1 MKENLHLA
9 GRSVPSHESNSEFVD
24 VMSAAD
30 WIERAQSVLPG
41 GVLGMGALTAGSSLV
56 PLSASGTRIT
66 SADGNVYLDY
76 TMGSGVL
83 IHGYQPPYL
92 ASAVHRQVD
101 RLTHVYG
108 HLNVPAIRLAEM
120 IVDAVPSAEML
131 RFAASG
137 AEATQYAMRLARAH
151 TGRPLILKFEGAYHG
166 SHDYATQS
174 LSSGNPAGFPDP
186 WPNSAGIP
194 QPVTSQVLVAP
205 FNDLERTSVIVD
217 QHAEKLA
224 GIIVEPVQRAIPPK
238 PGFLRGLR
246 ALADRAGACLIF
258 DEVVT
263 MFRLA
268 WGGAQEVYGV
278 RPDLTCVGKIIGGG
292 LPMSAVCGP
301 ESILA
306 RCGPRFGTGYVFQN
320 GTTNGN
326 PVAAVAGIATLDHLR
341 KNPPYHQ
348 LHELTDKLRSGLHG
362 VFAERSIPVQVIG
375 TGSLWQ
381 LVVTDQPIQQ
391 AKDIWNADRRFV
403 VAFQEA
409 LLDRLVFTLPENR
422 AFTSTA
428 HTDEDTAVT
437 LEAASDALGALATRN
452 PASDPGKRR

>member
-1 MKENLHLA
+1 M
-9 GRSVPSHESNSEFVD
+9 SIPSQESTSEYVD
-24 VMSAAD
+24 GMSATD
-30 WIERAQSVLPG
+30 WIERAQLVLPG

-66 SADGNVYLDY
+66 SADGKVYLDY

-92 ASAVHRQVD
+92 APAVHRQASQ
-101 RLTHVYG
+101 LSHVYG

-166 SHDYATQS
+166 SHDYAAQS

-205 FNDLERTSVIVD
+205 FNDLERTAVIVD
-217 QHAEKLA
+217 QYADQLA
-224 GIIVEPVQRAIPPK
+224 GIIVEPVQRAIPPI
-238 PGFLRGLR
+238 PGFLQGLR
-246 ALADRAGACLIF
+246 TLADQIGACLIF

-268 WGGAQEVYGV
+268 WGGAQEVYSV

-301 ESILA
+301 KSILA

-326 PVAAVAGIATLDHLR
+326 PVAATAGIATLEHVR
-341 KNPPYHQ
+341 SNPPYRQ
-348 LHELTDKLRSGLHG
+348 LEELTKRLRSGLHG
-362 VFAERSIPVQVIG
+362 VFAESSIPVQVIG

-381 LVVTDQPIQQ
+381 VVITDRSVQQ
-391 AKDIWNADRRFV
+391 ARDIWNADRRLV

-409 LLDRLVFTLPENR
+409 LLDGLVFTLPENR

-428 HTDEDTAVT
+428 HTEEDIAVT
-437 LEAASDALGALATRN
+437 LEAASDALEALAARST
-452 PASDPGKRR
+452 PAGPGKRK

>member
-1 MKENLHLA
+1 
-9 GRSVPSHESNSEFVD
+9 
-24 VMSAAD
+24 MSAAD
-30 WIERAQSVLPG
+30 WMERAQLVLPG
-41 GVLGMGALTAGSSLV
+41 GVLGMGSLTTGSSLV
-56 PLSASGTRIT
+56 PLSARGARIT
-66 SADGNVYLDY
+66 SADGNVYLDF

-92 ASAVHRQVD
+92 ASAIHRQAG

-166 SHDYATQS
+166 SHDYAVQS

-194 QPVTSQVLVAP
+194 QSVTGQVLVAP
-205 FNDLERTSVIVD
+205 FNDLESTSMIVD
-217 QHAEKLA
+217 QYAEQLA
-224 GIIVEPVQRAIPPK
+224 GIIVEPVQRAIPPDS
-238 PGFLRGLR
+238 GFIKGLR
-246 ALADRAGACLIF
+246 ALADRTGACLIF

-268 WGGAQEVYGV
+268 WGGAQELYGV

-301 ESILA
+301 VSILA
-306 RCGPRFGTGYVFQN
+306 RCGPRYGTGYVFQN

-326 PVAAVAGIATLDHLR
+326 PVAAVAGIATLERLR
-341 KNPPYHQ
+341 ENPPYHQ
-348 LHELTDKLRSGLHG
+348 LAELTDKLRSGLCG
-362 VFAERSIPVQVIG
+362 VFAERGIPVQVVG

-381 LVVTDQPIQQ
+381 IVVTDRPVRQ
-391 AKDIWNADRRFV
+391 AKDVWDADRRFV

-428 HTDEDTAVT
+428 HTDEDIAVT
-437 LEAASDALGALATRN
+437 LEAASDALEVLT
-452 PASDPGKRR
+452 KRTSIRS

>member
-1 MKENLHLA
+1 MV
-9 GRSVPSHESNSEFVD
+9 SP
-24 VMSAAD
+24 AD
-30 WIERAQSVLPG
+30 WIERARSVLPG
-41 GVLGMGALTAGSSLV
+41 GVLGMGALTAAGSLV
-56 PLSASGTRIT
+56 PVSASGARIT

-92 ASAVHRQVD
+92 APAVHQQFD
-101 RLTHVYG
+101 RLIHVYG
-108 HLNVPAIRLAEM
+108 HLNLPAIRLAEM

-194 QPVTSQVLVAP
+194 QQVTNQMLVAP
-205 FNDLERTSVIVD
+205 FNDLERTAEIVD
-217 QHAEKLA
+217 QHAEQLA
-224 GIIVEPVQRAIPPK
+224 GIIVEPVQRAIPPEA
-238 PGFLRGLR
+238 GFLRGLR
-246 ALADRAGACLIF
+246 TLADQTGACLIF

-263 MFRLA
+263 MFRIA

-278 RPDLTCVGKIIGGG
+278 RPDITCVGKIIGGG

-326 PVAAVAGIATLDHLR
+326 PVAAAAGIATLEHLQE
-341 KNPPYHQ
+341 NPPYAR
-348 LHELTDKLRSGLHG
+348 LEELTRKLRSGLRG
-362 VFAERSIPVQVIG
+362 VFAEHGIPVQVIG

-381 LVVTDQPIQQ
+381 PVITDRPVRR
-391 AKDIWNADRRFV
+391 ASDVWNADRKLV

-428 HTDEDTAVT
+428 HTEEYIAVT
-437 LEAASDALGALATRN
+437 LEAASEALA
-452 PASDPGKRR
+452 AVAKRRRPADLVKTR

>member
-9 GRSVPSHESNSEFVD
+9 GMSIPSQESNSDQVD
-24 VMSAAD
+24 VMSPAD
-30 WIERAQSVLPG
+30 WMKKAQRVLPG
-41 GVLGMGALTAGSSLV
+41 GVLGMGALTAGSSLL
-56 PLSASGTRIT
+56 PLSARGTRIT

-92 ASAVHRQVD
+92 AAAIHGQAS

-194 QPVTSQVLVAP
+194 QPVTNQVLVAP
-205 FNDLERTSVIVD
+205 FNDLERTSAIVD
-217 QHAEKLA
+217 QHAERLA
-224 GIIVEPVQRAIPPK
+224 GIIVEPVQRAIPPQ
-238 PGFLRGLR
+238 PGFLQGLR
-246 ALADRAGACLIF
+246 TLADRTGACLIF

-326 PVAAVAGIATLDHLR
+326 PVAAVAGIATLEHLR
-341 KNPPYHQ
+341 ENPPYQQ
-348 LHELTDKLRSGLHG
+348 LQELTDKLRNGLHG
-362 VFAERSIPVQVIG
+362 VFAERGIPVQVIG
-375 TGSLWQ
+375 TGSMWQ
-381 LVVTDQPIQQ
+381 VVVTDQPIRQ
-391 AKDIWNADRRFV
+391 ATDIWNADRGFV

-437 LEAASDALGALATRN
+437 LEAASDALEALAARN
-452 PASDPGKRR
+452 TSIRSG